1 MEKVVTTTGIKAPDL
16 TEIAKSK
23 LAGLGT
29 AVSAALT
36 REELA
41 KKPPGRY
48 IFKTE
53 SGDIKVFSVV
63 EVDLAGIY
71 KAQSAED
78 KFLYWRDGY
87 KIGKIHA
94 ETHPAVR
101 AALGLVAET
110 RAVKAVAEAVAEA
123 NNAGVANAI
132 SLGLP
137 LEQVKRLFPTVPAA
151 VVDGMWKKA
160 GK

>member
-48 IFKTE
+48 VFKTPT
-53 SGDIKVFSVV
+53 GDIKGFTGG

-71 KAQSAED
+71 KTQSAED
-78 KFLYWRDGY
+78 KFGFWADGY

-110 RAVKAVAEAVAEA
+110 RAVKAVAEA

-137 LEQVKRLFPTVPAA
+137 LEQVKRLFPTVPA
-151 VVDGMWKKA
+151 VEVDKLWKKA

>member
-78 KFLYWRDGY
+78 KFGFWKDGY

-110 RAVKAVAEAVAEA
+110 RAVKAVAEA

>member
-29 AVSAALT
+29 SVSAALT

-48 IFKTE
+48 VFKTPT
-53 SGDIKVFSVV
+53 GDIKVFTVV

-71 KAQSAED
+71 KTQSAED
-78 KFLYWRDGY
+78 KFGFWADGY

-110 RAVKAVAEAVAEA
+110 RAVKAVAEA
-123 NNAGVANAI
+123 NNAGVVNAI

-137 LEQVKRLFPTVPAA
+137 LEQVKRLFPTVSA
-151 VVDGMWKKA
+151 VEVDRLWKKA